1 MGKISIT
8 WKDDNYKSLLAEEG
22 VSSFVSLMNIEQF
35 SEKLHLL
42 RMREHN
48 DKNTGKVIR
57 QMTQFKINDQIFYI
71 KRAYGISLD
80 NIINEYNAIK
90 LMPKFGIKASKVI
103 GYCFDKEE
111 SKGFLLLKN
120 LDGYYSL
127 KDIILQIAPQEFYY
141 DFVAR
146 KDEILSD
153 IAMKINGIHKEGY
166 IYPDWF
172 AKHIYIKPNCDQ
184 FVLIDLERFCKISD
198 CPWYYRFSIFS
209 YFVKKKIF
217 KKLRVSL
224 KRESDLLT
232 DDDLKILSVRHRGL
246 SLL

>member
-1 MGKISIT
+1 MENITIT
-8 WKDDNYKSLLAEEG
+8 WKEDNYKALFAEEG
-22 VSSFVSLMNIEQF
+22 LSTFASLMNIEQF
-35 SEKLHLL
+35 SEKLQLL
-42 RMREHN
+42 KMRDHN

-57 QMTQFKINDQIFYI
+57 QMTQFKVNNQIFYI
-71 KRAYGISLD
+71 KRAYGTSLD
-80 NIINEYNAIK
+80 NIINEYNAIQ
-90 LMPKFGIKASKVI
+90 LIPKFGIKASEVI

-111 SKGFLLLKN
+111 SIGFLLLKN
-120 LDGYYSL
+120 LDGYHSVKEIL
-127 KDIILQIAPQEFYY
+127 LQIAPQPFYD
-141 DFVAR
+141 DFVTH
-146 KDEILSD
+146 KDKIVAD
-153 IAMKINGIHKEGY
+153 IAMKINSIHKEGY

-198 CPWYYRFSIFS
+198 CSWYYRFPFVS

-232 DDDLKILSVRHRGL
+232 DDDLKILSV
-246 SLL
+246 SF